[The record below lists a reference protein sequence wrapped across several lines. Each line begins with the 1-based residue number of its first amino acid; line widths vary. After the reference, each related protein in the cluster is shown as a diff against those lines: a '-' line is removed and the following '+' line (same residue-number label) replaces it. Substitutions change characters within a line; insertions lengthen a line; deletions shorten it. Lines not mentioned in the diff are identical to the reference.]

1 MQNIG
6 TLERTNLAESV
17 ADLLRESIAVGKIA
31 TGSRLVESE
40 VANQLNISRGPIRE
54 AFRILETEG
63 LLKSHPGRGS
73 YVTQTS
79 ERDIREVYSLRCLLE
94 EEAFR
99 LAMPRRTDKDLK
111 HLEKTLNDMFA
122 AANDGDHAKVLE
134 LDLEFHRQIWEIADH
149 QRLKNMLKELTTQVR
164 MYIAVQTKIYDDLAA
179 GIADHQ
185 ILLDAIRDQNEEIG
199 TQTMR
204 KHLQLA
210 ADMVTDYFNLSQ
222 SENK

>member
-1 MQNIG
+1 M
-6 TLERTNLAESV
+6 
-17 ADLLRESIAVGKIA
+17 AV
-31 TGSRLVESE
+31 S
-40 VANQLNISRGPIRE
+40 
-54 AFRILETEG
+54 
-63 LLKSHPGRGS
+63 
-73 YVTQTS
+73 
-79 ERDIREVYSLRCLLE
+79 
-94 EEAFR
+94 
-99 LAMPRRTDKDLK
+99 RRTDKDLK
-111 HLEKTLNDMFA
+111 HLEKTLNAMFA
-122 AANDGDHAKVLE
+122 AAQDGDHTKVLE

-185 ILLDAIRDQNEEIG
+185 ILMGAIRDQNEEIG